1 MKKYTKTRS
10 CWIRVAGTQRGA
22 AAVEFAIVCSL
33 LFLLVFGIIEFGI
46 MLYDKAMLTNAS
58 REGARA
64 GIVWA
69 PDRDATSVTSLV
81 TAAVDLYT
89 PNLINFG
96 AAPAISTNV
105 DLAGVAPGQS
115 LTVNL
120 EYEYS
125 FLVFDALSGLFGA
138 GVGPTVNLTAQTVM
152 RME

>member
-1 MKKYTKTRS
+1 MKKYPKARS

-64 GIVWA
+64 GIVYA

-81 TAAVDLYT
+81 TEAVDLYA
-89 PNLINFG
+89 PNLISFG
-96 AAPAISTNV
+96 APSSISTDI
-105 DLAGVAPGQS
+105 DLEGVEPGQS

-120 EYEYS
+120 EYGYN
-125 FLVFDALSGLFGA
+125 FLVFNTLSKLFGA
-138 GVGPTVNLTAQTVM
+138 GVGPIVNLTARTVM

>member
-1 MKKYTKTRS
+1 MKKDTKARS

-33 LFLLVFGIIEFGI
+33 LFLLVFGIIEFSI

-69 PDRDATSVTSLV
+69 PDRNETSVTSLV
-81 TAAVDLYT
+81 SAAVDLYT

-96 AAPAISTNV
+96 TAASISKDV
-105 DLAGVAPGQS
+105 DLEGVEPGKS

-125 FLVFDALSGLFGA
+125 FLAFDAFSGL
-138 GVGPTVNLTAQTVM
+138 GPKVKLTAQTVM

>member
-1 MKKYTKTRS
+1 MKNYTRS
-10 CWIRVAGTQRGA
+10 GWIRLAGSQRGV
-22 AAVEFAIVCSL
+22 AAVEFALICSL
-33 LFLLVFGIIEFGI
+33 LFLLVFGIIEFSI

-69 PDRDATSVTSLV
+69 PDRTEASVTSLV

-89 PNLINFG
+89 PNLINFD
-96 AAPAISTNV
+96 ATSLISTDV
-105 DLAGVAPGQS
+105 DFEGVGPGQS

-120 EYEYS
+120 TYPYS
-125 FLVFDALSGLFGA
+125 FLVFDALSNLFG
-138 GVGPTVNLTAQTVM
+138 GGFGPILNLQAQTVM